1 MMDISNLEQHKKVA
15 FFLNVYQCMYVH
27 NFLKKVFEEGN
38 KEEEGQNQGLLGQI
52 TNYVLA
58 YSPKSFYYNIGGF
71 NINLEEIKHGLLRN
85 NEKSPKNYMRS
96 LNAKDERLELL
107 NDFFDPRIV
116 LICLDYPECLELIDS
131 FEGSSEEKLDEEL
144 EDFVSNFIEA

>member
-1 MMDISNLEQHKKVA
+1 M
-15 FFLNVYQCMYVH
+15 
-27 NFLKKVFEEGN
+27 
-38 KEEEGQNQGLLGQI
+38 
-52 TNYVLA
+52 LA

-144 EDFVSNFIEA
+144 EDFVSNVIEA

>member
-1 MMDISNLEQHKKVA
+1 
-15 FFLNVYQCMYVH
+15 
-27 NFLKKVFEEGN
+27 
-38 KEEEGQNQGLLGQI
+38 
-52 TNYVLA
+52 
-58 YSPKSFYYNIGGF
+58 
-71 NINLEEIKHGLLRN
+71 
-85 NEKSPKNYMRS
+85 MRS

-116 LICLDYPECLELIDS
+116 LICIDYPECLELIDS